1 MRTTIIRAAQTAVF
15 LGLLAI
21 GGPANAYDASD
32 PATDALKR
40 AATLDCATQPD
51 ECRYLAALEYIAF
64 ARTCPAAIAKK
75 FHTEQ
80 QEPKNASDVEK
91 YINEWSAL
99 NTPELKTAVLA
110 PNNKLR
116 RFLEQTTA
124 QYLAGLPSDDLGIEC
139 ARIGVI
145 KRGELP
151 EYMSD
156 LLAQTKN
163 YETWRTTNVPA
174 NAAQ

>member
-1 MRTTIIRAAQTAVF
+1 MRTKIIRAAKTAVF
-15 LGLLAI
+15 LGLLVI
-21 GGPANAYDASD
+21 GDIAHAYDASE
-32 PATDALKR
+32 PANEALEHM
-40 AATLDCATQPD
+40 ATLDCAAQHED
-51 ECRYLAALEYIAF
+51 CRYFAALEYVAF

-75 FHTEQ
+75 FRLTQEEQ
-80 QEPKNASDVEK
+80 KATRDVEENIK
-91 YINEWSAL
+91 EWTAL
-99 NTPELKTAVLA
+99 DTPGLKAAVLS
-110 PNNKLR
+110 PGNKLR
-116 RFLEQTTA
+116 EFLEQTTA
-124 QYLAGLPSDDLGIEC
+124 EYLAGLPSDDLGIEC

-163 YETWRTTNVPA
+163 YETWRTTNVPS